1 MRFRPLLLSALF
13 LLPAGIV
20 SAATANI
27 SARVDGLSELILS
40 GNTVR
45 WHHVSYS
52 PPGDTTVNGVVWT
65 PTGLSSFCNCDSD
78 PYTGLV
84 PPLIQS
90 TVGYSVVTN
99 AGRGPVTI
107 LETPSSANGWA
118 LRIRIDD
125 EAPGGDDLYDIDVSY
140 PAASDPVAVPAAS
153 TAALAFLGG
162 LLALAGA
169 WALRR

>member
-1 MRFRPLLLSALF
+1 MRIRPLLVSALL

-20 SAATANI
+20 SAATANV
-27 SARVDGLSELILS
+27 SARVDGLSELVLS

-45 WHHVSYS
+45 WHHVSFT
-52 PPGDTTVNGVVWT
+52 PPGDTTINGVVWT

-84 PPLIQS
+84 PPLIQR
-90 TVGYSVVTN
+90 TTGYSVVKN

-107 LETPSSANGWA
+107 VETPSSLNGWA

-125 EAPGGDDLYDIDVSY
+125 EEPGGDDLYDIDVTY
-140 PAASDPVAVPAAS
+140 PAASDPVVVPAAS
-153 TAALAFLGG
+153 MPALALLGG
-162 LLALAGA
+162 LLAAAGLRV
-169 WALRR
+169 LRR

>member
-1 MRFRPLLLSALF
+1 MRIRPTFLTVLL
-13 LLPAGIV
+13 LLPAGML

-27 SARVDGLSELILS
+27 SARVDGLSELVLS

-84 PPLIQS
+84 PPLIQR
-90 TVGYSVVTN
+90 TTGYSVVTN

-107 LETPSSANGWA
+107 VETPSSLNGWV

-125 EAPGGDDLYDIDVSY
+125 EAPGGDDLYDVDVTY
-140 PAASDPVAVPAAS
+140 PSAADPVVVPAAS
-153 TAALAFLGG
+153 TPALALLGG
-162 LLALAGA
+162 LLAAGGI